1 MTNEARIVRVQ
12 TYTTTAGNTYGEV
25 VARNGRTLWTG
36 SPRPRGFDS
45 AAADQA
51 GATSSAGLVV
61 RRCGL
66 PPSAFMT

>member
-1 MTNEARIVRVQ
+1 MTATARIVRVQ

-45 AAADQA
+45 AAADEA
-51 GATSSAGLVV
+51 RAYAAANGWTVA
-61 RRCGL
+61 R
-66 PPSAFMT
+66 